1 MKTAVVL
8 FNLGGPDGPAAVRP
22 FLTNLFEDPAILRA
36 PGFLRSPLARWIARR
51 RTPEATRIYAEL
63 GGASPILEE
72 TRAQAEAL
80 QGVLDRR
87 GEYRVFVAM
96 RHWHPFSEAAARDVA
111 RYAPDR
117 VRLLPLYPQFS
128 TTTTASALDAWR
140 RAARAAKIDAPT
152 TAVCCYPTDEAFVS
166 AQAET
171 LAEATS
177 RCVLASGGRKPR
189 VLFSAHGLPRRIVD
203 GGDPYQWQVERTA
216 AAVAGKAAVE
226 AGSWVVCY
234 QSRVGPLRW
243 IGPETAAEI
252 ERAGAEGLP
261 VVVVPVTFVS
271 EHSETLV
278 ELDVRYRR
286 VAESAG
292 VPAYERA
299 AAVRT
304 HPGFV
309 EGLAAL
315 AAGPQGED
323 AGSAGPVRRVRSATG
338 GRTCP
343 GAFVRCAMAAAG
355 EGGGA

>member
-1 MKTAVVL
+1 MVL

-22 FLTNLFEDPAILRA
+22 FLANLFADPAILRM
-36 PGFLRSPLARWIARR
+36 PGPLRVPLARWIARR
-51 RTPEATRIYAEL
+51 RAPEAARIYAEL

-72 TRAQAEAL
+72 TRAQAQAL
-80 QGVLDRR
+80 QGVLDGR

-96 RHWHPFSEAAARDVA
+96 RHWRPFSEEAARDVA

-128 TTTTASALDAWR
+128 TTTTASALEAWR
-140 RAARAAKIDAPT
+140 RAARAAGIDAPT
-152 TAVCCYPTDEAFVS
+152 TAVCCYPTDEGFVS

-171 LAEATS
+171 LAEAAS
-177 RCVLASGGRKPR
+177 RCALASGGREPR
-189 VLFSAHGLPRRIVD
+189 VLFSAHGLPRRVVA

-216 AAVAGKAAVE
+216 AAVAGKANLA

-243 IGPETAAEI
+243 IGPDTAAEI

-261 VVVVPVTFVS
+261 VVVVPVSFVS

-286 VAESAG
+286 LAESAG
-292 VPAYERA
+292 APAYERA

-315 AAGPQGED
+315 AAGPQGEG
-323 AGSAGPVRRVRSATG
+323 AGPTGPVRRIRSATG

-343 GAFVRCAMAAAG
+343 GAFARCAMAAAG
-355 EGGGA
+355 EGDGA